1 MRYSFLLIIIISLV
15 FSGCNH
21 SSQKIPSDQTI
32 VNIDLDKSGEGNLSD
47 LFEGITYTLLD
58 PGDDEVLVRPHKFIF
73 FDSLI
78 MVEDMDLLNIHLYT
92 REGRLLHVFKA
103 KGRGPGEFNQP
114 DDFQIKDGQ
123 LIIKDLTLSK
133 FIAFDLTGKF
143 LWEEKTEILSPNFLS
158 LKNGMLH
165 YMNHQASIDD
175 SNFYFIQTN
184 GDAHGRV
191 PIRPGYGIFNYAENN
206 GFIQDPNRQQIFFSI
221 PNTNE
226 VAVFNY
232 EGELEKTLLFD
243 LGKYLLSD
251 ALKIEY
257 NKSRIL
263 REKVVEGN
271 FVQYVS
277 AFFPFKNQYFLSLEQ
292 GQNTNHLIMLDDQFN
307 VIFQANK
314 FANDLD
320 GMKIRGIPWTFSED
334 EVIFQI
340 SSNNFYN
347 DYIEKFKGQKIR
359 ITKGSVHEFFD
370 QNKEKLLDDQRV
382 LVAMKVKKPVTG

>member
-1 MRYSFLLIIIISLV
+1 MRYSFLLIINISLV

-58 PGDDEVLVRPHKFIF
+58 PGDDEILVRPYKIIY
-73 FDSLI
+73 FDNLI
-78 MVEDMDLLNIHLYT
+78 LVEDRDLRNIHLYT
-92 REGRLLHVFKA
+92 RDGSLLHVFKA

-175 SNFYFIQTN
+175 SNFYYIQTN
-184 GDAHGRV
+184 GDANGRV

-243 LGKYLLSD
+243 VGKYLLSD
-251 ALKIEY
+251 ELKIEY
-257 NKSRIL
+257 TKSRIL
-263 REKVVEGN
+263 REKVVDGN

-340 SSNNFYN
+340 NSNSFYN

-382 LVAMKVKKPVTG
+382 LVAMKVKNR

>member
-1 MRYSFLLIIIISLV
+1 MRYSFLLIIFISFV

-21 SSQKIPSDQTI
+21 SSQNKHSDQTI
-32 VNIDLDKSGEGNLSD
+32 IDIDLDKSGEGNLSD

-58 PGDDEVLVRPHKFIF
+58 PGDDEVLVRPFKFIF

-78 MVEDMDLLNIHLYT
+78 MVEDRDLRNIHLYT
-92 REGRLLHVFKA
+92 RDGSLLHVFKA

-114 DDFQIKDGQ
+114 DDYQIKNGQ
-123 LIIKDLTLSK
+123 MIIKDLTLSK
-133 FIAFDLTGKF
+133 FIAFDLTGKL
-143 LWEEKTEILSPNFLS
+143 LWEQKTEILSKNFL
-158 LKNGMLH
+158 LVNNGMLH

-175 SNFYFIQTN
+175 SNFYYIQAN
-184 GDAHGRV
+184 GEAQGRV
-191 PIRPGYGIFNYAENN
+191 PIRPGYGIFSFTENN
-206 GFIQDPNRQQIFFSI
+206 GFIQDLIRQQIFFKI

-243 LGKYLLSD
+243 VGKYLLPD

-257 NKSRIL
+257 TKSGVL
-263 REKVVEGN
+263 REKIVEGN

-292 GQNTNHLIMLDDQFN
+292 GQNTNHMILLDDQFN

-347 DYIEKFKGQKIR
+347 DYIEKFKGQKIS
-359 ITKGSVHEFFD
+359 ITSGSVHDFFD

-382 LVAMKVKKPVTG
+382 LVAMKVKNR